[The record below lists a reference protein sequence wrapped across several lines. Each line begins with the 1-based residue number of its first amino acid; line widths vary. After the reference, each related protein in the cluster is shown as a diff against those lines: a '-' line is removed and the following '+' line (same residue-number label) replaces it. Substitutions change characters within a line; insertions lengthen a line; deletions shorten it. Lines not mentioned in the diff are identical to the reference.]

1 MSDDLPGRRD
11 LIEQFLGRAAS
22 SLLLI
27 ENGLTQ
33 FDALATDVDVTWAF
47 DERPDVAITLAAE
60 RAEGILLRGSAVAAS
75 AAGHHI
81 LT

>member
-1 MSDDLPGRRD
+1 MFDDLPGGWD
-11 LIEQFLGRAAS
+11 LVEKLLGRAAS
-22 SLLLI
+22 SLFLI
-27 ENGLTQ
+27 ENGLAQ

-47 DERPDVAITLAAE
+47 DERPHVAITLAAE
-60 RAEGILLRGSAVAAS
+60 RTEGILLRGSAVAAS